1 MKKIFG
7 WVALLV
13 GMVTGAN
20 AQVNDVILEVDTKI
34 FYYMDGFHYIVG
46 I

>member
-1 MKKIFG
+1 MAQNKS
-7 WVALLV
+7 V
-13 GMVTGAN
+13 GGQSRLAS
-20 AQVNDVILEVDTKI
+20 VILEVDTKI